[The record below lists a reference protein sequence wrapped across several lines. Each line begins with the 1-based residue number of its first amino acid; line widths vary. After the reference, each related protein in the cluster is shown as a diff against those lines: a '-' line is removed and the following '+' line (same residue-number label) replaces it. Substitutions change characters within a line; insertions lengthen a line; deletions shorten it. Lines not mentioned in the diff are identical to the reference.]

1 MACFND
7 LIGLQYK
14 WGAHPADGSGFTDCF
29 ALSMEARRRL
39 GLHDFFPEFQWVY
52 EAYEDEGVG
61 GRQILQWIWQR
72 AERTKEARIG
82 AVFRTKGCNGAGIAL
97 ATVIDNETALLIG
110 PGKRVIALP
119 FATVAKGNF
128 YWAD

>member
-14 WGAHPADGSGFTDCF
+14 WGAHPSDKSGFTDCF
-29 ALSMEARRRL
+29 ALSMEARRRM

-52 EAYEDEGVG
+52 KEYDDEGVG
-61 GRQILQWIWQR
+61 GRQILRWIWERAQR
-72 AERTKEARIG
+72 TTEACNG
-82 AVFRTKGCNGAGIAL
+82 AVFRTKGRDGGGIAL
-97 ATVIDNETALLIG
+97 ATVINEQDALLIG
-110 PGKRVIALP
+110 PSKRVIVLP
-119 FATVAKGNF
+119 FATVTKGKF